1 MLVLGTKDSKK
12 RNILVDDKKREEN
25 YWLVG
30 LDVTISL
37 DIETD
42 GSIKMVTT

>member
-12 RNILVDDKKREEN
+12 RNILVDDRREEN